1 MKSFFQKQ
9 CTRGKRFWALLL
21 CAVMLIGIIP
31 TTTAFAAS
39 WLPTDEITI
48 TVDVFDNYTNT
59 IYRNVA
65 TDTITKGDEKIQ
77 SDNYRIKNLSV
88 LVPEAEYGRITQV
101 TGNWYGVYS
110 SCNVGTNVTF
120 SCNSDTARIT
130 YWVNGWKVGSGETSS
145 DKEDL
150 GGGGKYQIDFSIVYH
165 SNYPNGTD
173 YTVTKEYTVKNYTTI
188 YTVFASQF
196 KSYSEVG
203 FGGYTPK
210 TDGNTWYRTKN
221 CTEKAGTISASNGET
236 YHLYAGWE
244 TESATGIT
252 LTYKSA
258 DGSKTYG
265 TVDTFANAE
274 ITIAGTDSFTPAITN
289 GEAEF
294 LGWAETANATT
305 AIYKAGQQI
314 TLTGSKTLYAV
325 WSEPTP
331 ETYTVTYTDGVD
343 DEEIFADQTTSNL
356 KSGDETPAFNG
367 TPTREGY
374 TFKGWTPEVA
384 ETVSGST
391 TYTAQ
396 WEKNAPAP
404 EETYTVTYT
413 DGVDDEEIFA
423 DQTTSNLKSGDETP
437 AFNGTPTREGYTF
450 KGWSPEVA
458 ETVSGSTTYTAQWEL
473 NAPVDP
479 DPEYGNLTV
488 SKTVSGSG
496 ASTTKAFT
504 FTVTLNDTSISGTY
518 GDMTFANGEATFT
531 LKDGESKTATGLPAG
546 TGYTV
551 SESDNSG
558 YTVTVNNTNATAAA
572 GAIGAGETA
581 LAAFNNYKSGG
592 GGGGSDPDPDGSVKI
607 TKTVQGNKAPAEKVA
622 YEFKVWVRNSSG
634 NAVSERVSYKF
645 TANGTTTNS
654 NSLTIGADGY
664 TFYLKDGESI
674 TFSDITSGRR
684 IEVKEITT
692 GDFTTTTSGLTDGV
706 CVISSNTTKT
716 VAFVNDYGNTNTPG
730 GGDDKDPTDPVDPT
744 PDTDPVDPTTPTEP
758 ADDPTTPTTPDRSL
772 DDAPQT
778 GDNSNMGLWIAL
790 SSLSLFCMAAL
801 TFGKKRFIARSR

>member
-1 MKSFFQKQ
+1 MQAFFSKQ

-165 SNYPNGTD
+165 SNYPDGTD

-331 ETYTVTYTDGVD
+331 ETYTISFDITKSVVKTGDLAPESVNTFSFVVSDESGMTFANPTITVDGVGTGTATVTLNDLTEIPKILYVREVTENVPSGWTYDTATYMVTFTVATDGVIIP
-343 DEEIFADQTTSNL
+343 IFEKITSTNEAHEKADNIALTNT
-356 KSGDETPAFNG
+356 
-367 TPTREGY
+367 Y
-374 TFKGWTPEVA
+374 YA
-384 ETVSGST
+384 E
-391 TYTAQ
+391 AI
-396 WEKNAPAP
+396 P
-404 EETYTVTYT
+404 
-413 DGVDDEEIFA
+413 
-423 DQTTSNLKSGDETP
+423 
-437 AFNGTPTREGYTF
+437 
-450 KGWSPEVA
+450 
-458 ETVSGSTTYTAQWEL
+458 
-473 NAPVDP
+473 DP
-479 DPEYGNLTV
+479 DPEYGNLIV

-496 ASTTKAFT
+496 ASTSKAFT
-504 FTVTLNDTSISGTY
+504 FTVTLNDTSINGTY
-518 GDMTFANGEATFT
+518 GDMTFENGVATFT
-531 LKDGESKTATGLPAG
+531 LKADERKTANNLPAG
-546 TGYTV
+546 TSYTV
-551 SESDNSG
+551 VESDNDG
-558 YTVTVNNTNATAAA
+558 YTVTVNNTEQTTAT
-572 GAIGAGETA
+572 GTIFAGETA
-581 LAAFNNYKSGG
+581 IVAFNNYKSGG
-592 GGGGSDPDPDGSVKI
+592 GSVTPDPDPDGSVKI

-744 PDTDPVDPTTPTEP
+744 TPTEPADDPTTPTEP

-772 DDAPQT
+772 DDVPQT

-790 SSLSLFCMAAL
+790 ASLSLFCMAAL

>member
-396 WEKNAPAP
+396 WE
-404 EETYTVTYT
+404 
-413 DGVDDEEIFA
+413 
-423 DQTTSNLKSGDETP
+423 
-437 AFNGTPTREGYTF
+437 
-450 KGWSPEVA
+450 
-458 ETVSGSTTYTAQWEL
+458 L